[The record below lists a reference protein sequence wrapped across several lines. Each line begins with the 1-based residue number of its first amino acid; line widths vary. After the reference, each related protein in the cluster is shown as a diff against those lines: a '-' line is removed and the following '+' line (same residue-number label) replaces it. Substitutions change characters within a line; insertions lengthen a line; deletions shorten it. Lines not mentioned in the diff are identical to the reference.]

1 MGYAA
6 RRLRARHARRLVAR
20 FVMTGYAFI
29 LWVVTGWGLG
39 LSASATVAGV
49 VLALPSAIIV
59 VAIRIAASISAVVA
73 AIVSAIIVIRTIP
86 RVMAHAITAAARY
99 V

>member
-39 LSASATVAGV
+39 LSASATVATLCIG
-49 VLALPSAIIV
+49 LP
-59 VAIRIAASISAVVA
+59 
-73 AIVSAIIVIRTIP
+73 
-86 RVMAHAITAAARY
+86 VMALIHRFVAQEHGRHRRDGQIRSGSGTTRA
-99 V
+99 